1 MHVRRVLATIDL
13 SAPSPKTLV
22 AAAELAAIAPAEL
35 VVMTVL
41 RDPWALVHA
50 DEIEGFRRTH
60 SGSPADLATSRAT
73 ERLRKLVEPAALP
86 APVSTYRTTFGVPGI
101 EIPRIA
107 EEEHADVVVL
117 GRSATTGQRDPAQ
130 RVTEATL
137 RRSRVP
143 VLIAPA
149 SHRVYRRVLACVDD
163 SPNAP
168 TVLAA
173 ALAIAECFHAHPQAL
188 HVQPTSVPPATSGG
202 RPQWLRRLE
211 RTEGEGATTVATCET
226 LVREGSPA
234 TEILAEATGA
244 DVDLI
249 VIGYC
254 RGMSL
259 DDVNGVA
266 VRVLHR
272 APCAVLA
279 VPI

>member
-13 SAPSPKTLV
+13 AAPSPKTLV
-22 AAAELAAIAPAEL
+22 AAAELAAVATAEL
-35 VVMTVL
+35 IVMTVV
-41 RDPWALVHA
+41 RDPWELVHA
-50 DEIEGFRRTH
+50 DEVEGFRRIH
-60 SGSPADLATSRAT
+60 SGSPADLAATRAT
-73 ERLRKLVEPAALP
+73 ERLRQLVEPAALP
-86 APVSTYRTTFGVPGI
+86 APAITYHVAFGVPGI

-107 EEEHADVVVL
+107 EEQQVDVVVL
-117 GRSATTGQRDPAQ
+117 GRSTAERRSDSAQ

-143 VLIAPA
+143 ALIAPA
-149 SHRVYRRVLACVDD
+149 THRVYRRVLACVDD

-173 ALAIAECFHAHPQAL
+173 ALAIAECFHAHPLAL
-188 HVQPTSVPPATSGG
+188 HVQPTSVPPTVSGD
-202 RPQWLRRLE
+202 RPRWLRRLE
-211 RTEGEGATTVATCET
+211 RAEGHGAATVAMCET
-226 LVREGSPA
+226 VVREGSPA

-244 DVDLI
+244 NADLI
-249 VIGYC
+249 VLGYC

-259 DDVNGVA
+259 DDTNGIA
-266 VRVLHR
+266 VRVIRR

>member
-22 AAAELAAIAPAEL
+22 AAAELAAVAPAEL
-35 VVMTVL
+35 VVMTVV
-41 RDPWALVHA
+41 RDPWELVHA

-73 ERLRKLVEPAALP
+73 ERLRQLVEPAALP
-86 APVSTYRTTFGVPGI
+86 ASVHTYRTAFGVPGI

-107 EEEHADVVVL
+107 EDERADVVVL
-117 GRSATTGQRDPAQ
+117 GRTAITGQRDPAQ

-163 SPNAP
+163 SFNAP
-168 TVLAA
+168 TVLAV
-173 ALAIAECFHAHPQAL
+173 ALAIAECFHAHPLAL
-188 HVQPTSVPPATSGG
+188 HVQPTSVPPAASGD

-211 RTEGEGATTVATCET
+211 QAEGDGATTVAMCET
-226 LVREGSPA
+226 VVREGSPA
-234 TEILAEATGA
+234 TEILAEATGT

-266 VRVLHR
+266 VRVLRR